1 MDVVEILRN
10 LIGFRTINPP
20 GNERGAILWIKDL
33 FERAGLKGEIYAL
46 DENRPNLLVRIPG
59 KKKGKPL
66 LVYGH
71 VDVVPVEGQEWEVD
85 PFAGVVKDGYVWGRG
100 ALDMKGPL
108 AIYIASLLGA
118 YQKGNLAGDVL
129 FLALSN
135 EEGGGDYGARY
146 MVENHPHL
154 FEGVR
159 YAIGEFGGFSFE
171 VMGRRLYPVM
181 VAEKQICWMRL
192 TFTGRGGHGSLM
204 HRDTAMEKLGR
215 ALVRMHG
222 RFTPVHITPVV
233 RKMFQGM
240 ADALPFPA
248 SLIMRAIL
256 IPPLTDR
263 ILSLLGENM
272 EAFRALF
279 HNTASPTIVKG
290 GSKVNVIPS
299 RVELEVDGRLL
310 PGFTPQQFIDELREL
325 TGVPFEAEVLR
336 HDPYPE
342 DVDWG
347 LMGAVEEAIR
357 KEDEEGRVIPML
369 LTGVT
374 DGRFFK
380 RLGIQ
385 TYGFAPMR
393 LPPDFPFREYI
404 HAENERIPVEA
415 LHFGVRV
422 MEHFLSAGGWID

>member
-1 MDVVEILRN
+1 MDVVEILQN
-10 LIGFRTINPP
+10 LIRFRTINPP
-20 GNERGAILWIKDL
+20 GNERKAILWIKKL
-33 FERAGLKGEIYAL
+33 FENAGLEGHLYAS

-59 KKKGKPL
+59 KKRGKPL
-66 LVYGH
+66 LIYGH
-71 VDVVPVEGQEWEVD
+71 VDVVPVEGQEWDVD
-85 PFAGVVKDGYVWGRG
+85 PFAGIVKDGYVWGRG

-108 AIYIASLLGA
+108 AIYITSLLRS
-118 YQKGNLAGDVL
+118 YREKTLAGDVI
-129 FLALSN
+129 FLALSD

-146 MVENHPHL
+146 MVENHPNL

-171 VMGRRLYPVM
+171 IMGKRLYPVM
-181 VAEKQICWMRL
+181 VAEKQVCWMKL

-204 HRDTAMEKLGR
+204 HRDTAMEKLGK
-215 ALVRMHG
+215 ALVRMHEKY
-222 RFTPVHITPVV
+222 TPVHITPAA
-233 RKMFQGM
+233 REMFRGM
-240 ADALPFPA
+240 ANALPFPA

-256 IPPLTDR
+256 IPTLTDR
-263 ILSLLGENM
+263 ILSLLGDKM

-279 HNTASPTIVKG
+279 HNTVSPTIVRG

-310 PGFTPQQFIDELREL
+310 PGFSPREFIKELEDL
-325 TGVPFEAEVLR
+325 IDVPFQVEILR
-336 HDPYPE
+336 YDPYPE
-342 DVDWG
+342 DIDWG
-347 LMGAVEEAIR
+347 LMEPIEDAI
-357 KEDEEGRVIPML
+357 KQEDEKAKVIPML

-385 TYGFAPMR
+385 TYGFAPMK

-404 HAENERIPVEA
+404 HAENERIPVDA
-415 LHFGVRV
+415 LYFGVRV
-422 MEHFLSAGGWID
+422 MEHFLSSGSWID